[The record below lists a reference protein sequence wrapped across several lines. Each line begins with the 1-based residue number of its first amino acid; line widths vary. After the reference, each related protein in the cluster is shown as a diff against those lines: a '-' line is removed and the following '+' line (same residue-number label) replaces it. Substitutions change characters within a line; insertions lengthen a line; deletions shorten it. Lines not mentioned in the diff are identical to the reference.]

1 MPNPEIG
8 CGYNSDLCGGCS
20 SVGRVQDCDSCRRG
34 FESRQPPHT
43 PLSTARLAGLFAGR
57 RGAAILRAGT
67 SGLVRAACVGWRTLR
82 AGAPIAFK
90 FHARDHQYITVFHC
104 EQLSEQLTPTA
115 MIFCFHDFRIRLLY
129 TFPAGLSSPKR
140 PRPSK
145 ACLATRHTGGGT
157 GSLQGGASRAQ
168 RVFPGNRVG

>member
-1 MPNPEIG
+1 VAVAQ
-8 CGYNSDLCGGCS
+8 L
-20 SVGRVQDCDSCRRG
+20 V
-34 FESRQPPHT
+34 ESRIVIPVVAGSSPVSHPIHHFQQP
-43 PLSTARLAGLFAGR
+43 GLPGFLLG
-57 RGAAILRAGT
+57 GAAILRAGT

-129 TFPAGLSSPKR
+129 TFPAGQSSP
-140 PRPSK
+140 
-145 ACLATRHTGGGT
+145 
-157 GSLQGGASRAQ
+157 
-168 RVFPGNRVG
+168 